1 MSHSGAVPFAQ
12 ALAHLQAGRLAE
24 AEQLCRQI
32 LGIQPRNAEALH
44 LLGLVARKAG
54 QDAAAADLMR
64 QAIGL
69 NPGVAAF
76 HFNLG
81 QVLLDQHKPED
92 AAACFRQAIALKP
105 DHVRAHFSLG
115 RALQALDRP
124 DEASGCFRSVLAL
137 KPDHAEAH
145 NNLGNIA
152 SQRADAQ
159 EAMACYRRALALRP
173 DFAIAHYNL
182 GNVLAEQGA
191 LDEAAA
197 SYQRAL
203 SADFAEAHFALAR
216 LRRQQGRLA
225 EAEAGFRRGLALRP
239 DWPAER
245 GELASILLAQ
255 GELAQAF
262 VEVRQSLLLGE
273 TAIARRVFVHCAR
286 QARWIGEAGEW
297 QPLLLRALTE
307 PWAHPS
313 DLAQSCAGFL
323 KQDAKLG
330 PMIARANAVWPQSL
344 AANLAADLPFDVA
357 NPLLEALLCL
367 TPNADMEMERFLTL
381 ARRQLLEMALAGAQA
396 PDAVLDFAGALA
408 RQCFINEYVFA
419 AADDE
424 AAKVQRLLA
433 SVTGLLNTGDPVPAL
448 FLLALAAHVPLHALP
463 QARRLLE
470 RDWPPAIE
478 AVLAQQIAQPGEEE
492 KLRATISCLTAIED
506 ETSRRVRDQYEENPY
521 PRWVK
526 AAPVEPADGLTQYL
540 HRKFPLTVPAAE
552 AGGPFD
558 ILVAGCG
565 TGQHSIETARGF
577 PRARILAID
586 LSRSSLAYA
595 SFKTREMGLAS
606 IEYAQADI
614 LALDGLALDGL
625 PRRFALIESIGVL
638 HHLGDVFAGWRA
650 LLPLLAP
657 GGFMRLAL
665 YSRTARRNIAK
676 ARAFVADR
684 KYGNSAQA
692 IRRARQEIA
701 AWDDRAAALA
711 ILNSPD
717 FYSIS
722 NCRDLIFHTQEH
734 GMTLPGIAQFLREN
748 RLTFLGFDLGDDV
761 LEAYRRRFP
770 QDAAAT
776 NLDQWE
782 RFEADNPTIFAGM
795 YHFWVR
801 GQD

>member
-1 MSHSGAVPFAQ
+1 MSHGGAAPFAQ

-24 AEQLCRQI
+24 AEQLCQQI
-32 LGIQPRNAEALH
+32 LGIQPRNAEALQ

-81 QVLLDQHKPED
+81 HLLLDQHKPED

-115 RALQALDRP
+115 RALQALDRLE
-124 DEASGCFRSVLAL
+124 EASSCFRSVLAL

-152 SQRADAQ
+152 SQRADAE

-203 SADFAEAHFALAR
+203 SPDFAEAHFALAR
-216 LRRQQGRLA
+216 LRKQQGRLA

-255 GELAQAF
+255 GELMQAF
-262 VEVRQSLLLGE
+262 EEVRQSLLLGE
-273 TAIARRVFVHCAR
+273 SAIARRVFVNCAR
-286 QARWIGEAGEW
+286 QAQWNGEAGEW

-330 PMIARANAVWPQSL
+330 PMIARANAAWPQSL
-344 AANLAADLPFDVA
+344 PADLPFGAA

-381 ARRQLLEMALAGAQA
+381 ARRQLLEMALAGAEA
-396 PDAVLDFAGALA
+396 PDAALNFAGALA

-424 AAKVQRLLA
+424 AAKAQRLLA
-433 SVTGLLNTGDPVPAL
+433 SVTDLLNAGGPVPVQVPAL
-448 FLLALAAHVPLHALP
+448 SLLALAAHVPLHALP
-463 QARRLLE
+463 QAQRLLE
-470 RDWPPAIE
+470 HDWPPAVQ

-492 KLRATISCLTAIED
+492 KLRATIRCLTAIED

-526 AAPVEPADGLTQYL
+526 AAPVEPADGLAQYL
-540 HRKFPLTVPAAE
+540 HGKFPLTVPMAG

-565 TGQHSIETARGF
+565 TGQHPIETARGF
-577 PRARILAID
+577 PQARILAID

-606 IEYAQADI
+606 IEYAQADM
-614 LALDGLALDGL
+614 LALDGL

-638 HHLGDVFAGWRA
+638 HHLGDVFAGWRT

-665 YSRTARRNIAK
+665 YSQTARRNIAK

-684 KYGNSAQA
+684 NTGNSAEA
-692 IRRARQEIA
+692 IRRARQDIA
-701 AWDDRAAALA
+701 AWTDHAAAEA

-717 FYSIS
+717 FYSVS

-734 GMTLPGIAQFLREN
+734 GMTLAGIAQFLREN
-748 RLTFLGFDLGDDV
+748 RLTFLGFDLGGDV

-770 QDAAAT
+770 HDPAAT
-776 NLDQWE
+776 NLGQWE

>member
-1 MSHSGAVPFAQ
+1 MSHSRAAPFAQ

-24 AEQLCRQI
+24 AEQFCRQI
-32 LGIQPRNAEALH
+32 LSIQPRNAEALH

-54 QDAAAADLMR
+54 QNAAAADLMH

-81 QVLLDQHKPED
+81 HVLLDEHKPED

-115 RALQALDRP
+115 QALQALNRL
-124 DEASGCFRSVLAL
+124 DEASSCFRSVLAL
-137 KPDHAEAH
+137 KPDNAEAH

-152 SQRADAQ
+152 SRRSDAE
-159 EAMACYRRALALRP
+159 EAIACFRRALALQP
-173 DFAIAHYNL
+173 DFAVAHYNL
-182 GNVLAEQGA
+182 GNVLAQQGA

-203 SADFAEAHFALAR
+203 SPDFAEAHFALAR
-216 LRRQQGRLA
+216 LRKQQGRLA
-225 EAEAGFRRGLALRP
+225 EAEAGFRRGLAVKPDRP
-239 DWPAER
+239 TER

-255 GELAQAF
+255 GELGQAF
-262 VEVRQSLLLGE
+262 MEVRQSLLLGE
-273 TAIARRVFVHCAR
+273 SNIARHVFVNCAR
-286 QARWIGEAGEW
+286 QAQWNGEAGEW

-323 KQDAKLG
+323 KHDAKLG
-330 PMIARANAVWPQSL
+330 PMIARANAAWPQSL
-344 AANLAADLPFDVA
+344 PADLPFGAA

-367 TPNADMEMERFLTL
+367 TPNADVEMERFLTL
-381 ARRQLLEMALAGAQA
+381 ARRQLLEMALADAQA
-396 PDAVLDFAGALA
+396 PDAALNFAGALA

-424 AAKVQRLLA
+424 AAKVQRLQA
-433 SVTGLLNTGDPVPAL
+433 SVTDLLNAGAPVPAL
-448 FLLALAAHVPLHALP
+448 SLLALAAHVPLHALS
-463 QARRLLE
+463 QAQRLLE
-470 RDWPPAIE
+470 RDWPPAVQ
-478 AVLAQQIAQPGEEE
+478 AVLTQQIAQPGEEE
-492 KLRATISCLTAIED
+492 KLRATIQRLTAIED
-506 ETSRRVRDQYEENPY
+506 ETSRRVRDQYDENPY

-526 AAPVEPADGLTQYL
+526 TAPVEPADGLTQYL
-540 HRKFPLTVPAAE
+540 HRKFPLTVPAAGT
-552 AGGPFD
+552 GGPFD

-565 TGQHSIETARGF
+565 TGKHPIETAHGF
-577 PRARILAID
+577 PQARILAID

-595 SFKTREMGLAS
+595 SFKTREMGLTS

-614 LALDGLALDGL
+614 LALDGL

-638 HHLGDVFAGWRA
+638 HHLGDVFAGWRT
-650 LLPLLAP
+650 LLSLLAP

-665 YSRTARRNIAK
+665 YSQTARRNIAK

-684 KYGNSAQA
+684 NYGNSAED

-701 AWDDRAAALA
+701 AWDDRAAAEA

-717 FYSIS
+717 FYSVS

-734 GMTLPGIAQFLREN
+734 GMTIPGIAQFLREN
-748 RLTFLGFDLGDDV
+748 GLTFLGFDLNGDV

-770 QDAAAT
+770 HDAAAT

-795 YHFWVR
+795 YHFWVLSA
-801 GQD
+801 

>member
-1 MSHSGAVPFAQ
+1 MSHSGAAPFAQ
-12 ALAHLQAGRLAE
+12 ALAHLQAGRLAQ

-54 QDAAAADLMR
+54 QDAAAADFMR

-81 QVLLDQHKPED
+81 QALLDQQKPED

-115 RALQALDRP
+115 RALQALDRL
-124 DEASGCFRSVLAL
+124 DEASSCFRRVLAL

-152 SQRADAQ
+152 SQRGDA
-159 EAMACYRRALALRP
+159 EDAMACYRRALALKP

-191 LDEAAA
+191 LDAAAA

-203 SADFAEAHFALAR
+203 SPDFAEAHFALAR
-216 LRRQQGRLA
+216 LRKQQGRLA
-225 EAEAGFRRGLALRP
+225 EAEAGFRRGLALKP
-239 DWPAER
+239 DRPAER

-273 TAIARRVFVHCAR
+273 TAIARHVFVNCAR
-286 QARWIGEAGEW
+286 QAQWNGEAGEW
-297 QPLLLRALTE
+297 QPLLLWALTA

-313 DLAQSCAGFL
+313 DLAQGCASVL
-323 KQDAKLG
+323 KQDATLG
-330 PMIARANAVWPQSL
+330 PMIARANAAWPQSL
-344 AANLAADLPFDVA
+344 TDLTFGAD

-381 ARRQLLEMALAGAQA
+381 ARRQLLDIALKGALAGEDAQDTA
-396 PDAVLDFAGALA
+396 LDFAGALA
-408 RQCFINEYVFA
+408 HQCFINEYVFA
-419 AADDE
+419 TTDEE
-424 AAKVQRLLA
+424 AAKAQRLLA
-433 SVTGLLNTGDPVPAL
+433 AVTDLLNAGGPMLAQVPAL
-448 FLLALAAHVPLHALP
+448 SLLALAAYVPLHALP
-463 QARRLLE
+463 QAQALLE
-470 RDWPPAIE
+470 RDWPPAVQ
-478 AVLAQQIAQPGEEE
+478 AVLAQQIVQPGEEE
-492 KLRATISCLTAIED
+492 KLRATIPCLTAIED

-526 AAPVEPADGLTQYL
+526 AAPVEPAGGLTQYL
-540 HRKFPLTVPAAE
+540 HRKFPLTVPI
-552 AGGPFD
+552 AGTDGPFD

-565 TGQHSIETARGF
+565 TGQHSIETARTF
-577 PRARILAID
+577 PQARILAID

-595 SFKTREMGLAS
+595 GFKTREMELTS

-614 LALDGLALDGL
+614 MALAGL

-650 LLPLLAP
+650 LLPLLTP

-684 KYGNSAQA
+684 KYGNSAED

-701 AWDDRAAALA
+701 AWDDHAAALA

-748 RLTFLGFDLGDDV
+748 RLTFLGFDLDGDV

-776 NLDQWE
+776 DLGQWE
-782 RFEADNPTIFAGM
+782 RFETDNPTIFAGM

-801 GQD
+801 AQD